1 MNMILVVGVLIA
13 GVLQPTTLRLT
24 ATGPDCMAEIITIAE
39 INRVNVRAQVPV
51 QYVFNCEAGQ

>member
-1 MNMILVVGVLIA
+1 LVVSVVIA
-13 GVLQPTTLRLT
+13 GVLQPTTLRLA

-51 QYVFNCEAGQ
+51 QYVFNCEAAQ